1 MCPRWLNLAAL
12 SSRTVCWQ
20 VRCRRWGFT
29 RWYVLCL
36 WWLLCAIPVAALDPH
51 KTVTQY
57 GRDVFQEGLP
67 QQSVHAVLQTRDG
80 YLWFAT
86 YEGVARFNGF
96 SFAVFDRRNTP
107 AIKNNS
113 VWALCEDR
121 AGALWMGTLGGGLL
135 RYRDGVF
142 TAFTKAE
149 GLAGDFVYA
158 LCEEPDGA
166 LWVGTNQGLSCFR
179 QGRWETCPAERPFK
193 ILALC
198 FDRAGTLW
206 VGTEGAGLYRVVDG
220 QLVRFA
226 VDEAPAGDTVTAIR
240 ETSDGSLWVAFYGVG
255 LVARREG
262 QTTLYAEP
270 QGLPSRLVW
279 TLWEDRDRALWIG
292 TDGGGA
298 ARLYQDRCE
307 TFTARDG
314 LTQDFVRSLYED
326 REGSLW
332 LGTNAGLTRLRD
344 TTVTVFGAP
353 QGLPVESVR
362 SLCEDRVGRLW
373 IGTDGGGVCVLD
385 GRQTT
390 VYGKAQGLTNEAVRS
405 VFPDR
410 SGGVWVGTNGGGVV
424 LFENG
429 RIAARYDKSRGLSN
443 DSVYALCQDDT
454 GALWIGTY
462 GGGLNR
468 LQAGQIERFTVENG
482 LPDNTIRCLLARR
495 AGGVWIGTQGGLCL
509 WHDGRFTRYGMAE
522 GLLNNTVFALHE
534 DADGTL
540 WIGTEGGLSRLRS
553 GQITS
558 LTSRVGL
565 YDDKIFHILDDAG
578 GGFWMSC
585 NRGIFRLRR
594 DDLEAVLD
602 GRRPALESRVYGIPD
617 GMKTRQCNGA
627 SSPAGWATRR
637 GELWFP
643 TSRGAVRIVPRELV
657 ANPLPPPVWIER
669 VVVNGV
675 PCVTVPTAQGQ
686 GAFAQGEGRVEFD
699 CTGLSFLI
707 PSRVRFRFRLEGYDA
722 NWVEVG
728 DRRTAFYT
736 NLSAGRYV
744 FRVQACN
751 NDGIWNEV
759 GAAYSFY
766 LYPPLWRRWWMLTL
780 YGLVVVGTVYGSV
793 RWRLGVLER
802 RAAQLE
808 AVVQTRTAEV
818 VQQRDEI
825 AMQQAAILD
834 SIRYAERIQRSMLM
848 YRDRMASALEEH
860 FILFLPKDIVSGDFY
875 WFDQVGEDVIVAV
888 ADCTGHG
895 VPGAL
900 LAMAG
905 SILLTQIVRG
915 EGVTDPAAILER
927 LDASLPE
934 TLPVH
939 GRHEGEAS
947 AGTPDGL
954 EMALCRIS
962 LRRRQVTF
970 AGAGRPLYYAVAGEG
985 LEEDGLIRQL
995 PGNRRAIGGFSRRQR
1010 ETFRNYDLSFDQG
1023 LVLYL
1028 TSDGFA
1034 DQPGGE
1040 RGRRYSTQVLRQQL
1054 GRLYHRPLA
1063 EQKAQLLDLLHD
1075 YRGGLPQRDDITV
1088 VGIRLG
1094 DRG

>member
-1 MCPRWLNLAAL
+1 MRSRWLNLEAV
-12 SSRTVCWQ
+12 SSRTA
-20 VRCRRWGFT
+20 G
-29 RWYVLCL
+29 WYILGL
-36 WWLLCAIPVAALDPH
+36 WWWLLWGCLTPVAALDPH

-67 QQSVHAVLQTRDG
+67 QQSVHAIVQTRDG

-96 SFAVFDRRNTP
+96 SFTVFDRRNTP

-121 AGALWMGTLGGGLL
+121 AGTLWMGTLGGGLL

-149 GLAGDFVYA
+149 GLAGDSIYA
-158 LCEEPDGA
+158 LCEGPDGT
-166 LWVGTNQGLSCFR
+166 LWVGTNEGLSCFR
-179 QGRWETCPAERPFK
+179 QGRWEICPAERPFK
-193 ILALC
+193 ILALS
-198 FDRAGTLW
+198 FDRTGRLW
-206 VGTEGAGLYRVVDG
+206 VGTEGAGLYRLVGG
-220 QLVRFA
+220 QLARFT
-226 VDEAPAGDTVTAIR
+226 VDEAPAGDTITAIR
-240 ETSDGSLWVAFYGVG
+240 ETSDGILWLAFYGVG

-279 TLWEDRDRALWIG
+279 TLWEDRDRVLWIG
-292 TDGGGA
+292 TDGGGV
-298 ARLYQDRCE
+298 ARLYQGRCE

-410 SGGVWVGTNGGGVV
+410 GGGVWVGTNGGGVV

-495 AGGVWIGTQGGLCL
+495 AGGVWIGTQGGLGL

-540 WIGTEGGLSRLRS
+540 WIGTEGGLSRLRG

-594 DDLEAVLD
+594 DELEAVLD

-643 TSRGAVRIVPRELV
+643 TSRGAVRIIPRELV
-657 ANPLPPPVWIER
+657 SNPLPPPVWIER

-675 PCVTVPTAQGQ
+675 PYVTVPTAQGQ
-686 GAFAQGEGRVEFD
+686 GAFAQDEGRVEFD
-699 CTGLSFLI
+699 CAGLSFLI
-707 PSRVRFRFRLEGYDA
+707 PSRVRFRFRLEGYDT

-751 NDGIWNEV
+751 NDGVWNEV

-780 YGLVVVGTVYGSV
+780 YGLVVVGTVYGGV

-808 AVVQTRTAEV
+808 AVVQARTAEV
-818 VQQRDEI
+818 IQQRDEI

-848 YRDRMASALEEH
+848 YRERMAAVLEEH

-875 WFDQVGEDVIVAV
+875 WFDQVGEDEDVIVAV

-927 LDASLPE
+927 LDASLLE
-934 TLPVH
+934 TLQAH
-939 GRHEGEAS
+939 GHRETEAS
-947 AGTPDGL
+947 VETLDGL
-954 EMALCRIS
+954 EMTLCHIS
-962 LRRRQVTF
+962 PRRRQVTF

-985 LEEDGLIRQL
+985 PEESGLIRQL
-995 PGNRRAIGGFSRRQR
+995 PGNRRAIGGFRRRQR

-1034 DQPGGE
+1034 DQPGGAH
-1040 RGRRYSTQVLRQQL
+1040 GRRYSTRVLRQQL

-1063 EQKAQLLDLLHD
+1063 EQKAQLLDLLHH
-1075 YRGGLPQRDDITV
+1075 YQGGLPQRDDITV
-1088 VGIRLG
+1088 LGIRLG
-1094 DRG
+1094 DWD